1 MVSPEVLL
9 EAVSSFLDVHQMDI
23 TYSGE
28 NKSDLNGVPRSQ
40 QVLDE
45 ISRVM
50 EERDIDPYSALDD
63 CLWNR
68 YTLKL
73 ENITSSFS
81 WEEEVLEKLESQ
93 FPGISATYVSWV

>member
-1 MVSPEVLL
+1 MVSPEDLL
-9 EAVSSFLDVHQMDI
+9 EAVSSFLNVHQMDI

-40 QVLDE
+40 QVRDE

-50 EERDIDPYSALDD
+50 KERRVGPLSAFDD

-68 YTLKL
+68 YTLELK
-73 ENITSSFS
+73 NITSSFS
-81 WEEEVLEKLESQ
+81 WEEVLDELESK

>member
-1 MVSPEVLL
+1 MVSPQELL
-9 EAVSSFLDVHQMDI
+9 EAVSSSLKVHQMDI

-40 QVLDE
+40 QVRDE

-50 EERDIDPYSALDD
+50 NERGVNAYSALDD

-68 YTLKL
+68 YTLEL

-81 WEEEVLEKLESQ
+81 WEEVLDELESK

>member
-1 MVSPEVLL
+1 MVSPEDLL
-9 EAVSSFLDVHQMDI
+9 EAVSSFLNVHQMDI

-50 EERDIDPYSALDD
+50 EERRVDPYSALDD

-68 YTLKL
+68 YTLEL

-81 WEEEVLEKLESQ
+81 WEEVLEKLESQ